1 MSAMKIPLRPINI
14 SSKPFLRRLIALLQ
28 SPATSCSG
36 FQCKITNSP
45 MRSYQ
50 KWQDLMSIHIQLS
63 GSNQITSVSFP
74 IHLVD
79 HAEFT
84 KLRSFV
90 EEEIAKSYEPNLTP
104 TRPLQQG

>member
-1 MSAMKIPLRPINI
+1 MSATKTLSRPINI
-14 SSKPFLRRLIALLQ
+14 SSEPFLRRLIVLLQ

-36 FQCKITNSP
+36 FRCKVTNSP
-45 MRSYQ
+45 MRRYQ
-50 KWQDLMSIHIQLS
+50 KGQDLMSIHIQLS

-90 EEEIAKSYEPNLTP
+90 EEAIAKSYGPNP
-104 TRPLQQG
+104 TRTLPQPPV

>member
-1 MSAMKIPLRPINI
+1 MSATRILSRPINI

-36 FQCKITNSP
+36 FQCKVTNSLT
-45 MRSYQ
+45 RHYQ
-50 KWQDLMSIHIQLS
+50 KGQGLMSIHIQLY
-63 GSNQITSVSFP
+63 GLNQITSVSFQ

-90 EEEIAKSYEPNLTP
+90 EDAIAKSYEPNPTP
-104 TRPLQQG
+104 TRPPPQD